1 MGRGDYVP
9 GYYRGDPGLF
19 GAIAHVFG
27 GAIGGFLTGGPLG
40 AIRGAIGGT
49 VSGTVANVRQA
60 TLAAGGSQS
69 AYTPQLRAR
78 HAAVLAR
85 GRGVGQPMPGVG
97 PGGVAGAIGPGG
109 GGQRGFHEAKDGS
122 GRMVRNRRMN
132 VGNMTALRRASRRA
146 HGFLRA
152 VRGAVRY
159 FTPKAHKGKAYVHF
173 KKRRAA

>member
-1 MGRGDYVP
+1 MSYRMGRGDYVR

-40 AIRGAIGGT
+40 AIHGAIGGT
-49 VSGTVANVRQA
+49 VSGTAANIRQA
-60 TLAAGGSQS
+60 TLAAGGTAS

-85 GRGVGQPMPGVG
+85 GRGIGQPMPGAG
-97 PGGVAGAIGPGG
+97 PGVMGPGGGVAGAIEPGM
-109 GGQRGFHEAKDGS
+109 RK
-122 GRMVRNRRMN
+122 RRRMN
-132 VGNMTALRRASRRA
+132 VGNMKALRRASRRA

-159 FTPKAHKGKAYVHF
+159 YTPKQPKGKAYVHF